1 MINNLMSMIDNKQV
15 CLVRNRNSQGSVV
28 LGQSFSVV
36 RNELCLSVLMKT
48 LDKKVSIQCGMTRGY
63 A

>member
-1 MINNLMSMIDNKQV
+1 MIKNLMSMIDNKQV

-48 LDKKVSIQCGMTRGY
+48 LDKKVSIQCGRTLGY

>member
-1 MINNLMSMIDNKQV
+1 MIKNLMSMIDNKQV

-48 LDKKVSIQCGMTRGY
+48 LEKKVSIQCGMTRGY